1 MYRYSGSHS
10 DLHQESYVL
19 TTLDSKENGYYVE
32 LGSGDPSEGSNT
44 FLLETK
50 FNWKGLAIDNDR
62 SMVEK
67 YNAERSNECIEADA
81 LTFNYEDYFI
91 KHKFPKVIDYLQI
104 DIDHHEEGH
113 CLLALLALPMLKYK
127 FRVIT
132 IEHDLIRNFKF
143 ESMRDA
149 QREVLHSL
157 GYTLTGQFT
166 SEDWWIH
173 RDYVHTS
180 DGNYPSYYM
189 NPYFEGT
196 R

>member
-143 ESMRDA
+143 EPMRDA

-157 GYTLTGQFT
+157 GYTLTGQFN

-173 RDYVHTS
+173 RDYVYTA
-180 DGNYPSYYM
+180 DGNYPSYYI